1 MKIDHIAVSSKT
13 AEDSDKFFIE
23 LLGMKKERD
32 FIVSDDLIE
41 QFFGVRKKQRILRY
55 ENENISV
62 EAFIMDDDSI
72 ALDRFTHT
80 CLLIEDR
87 EKLIEKAKH
96 LNFKVIKV
104 PRKNNT
110 GFYLF
115 LKDKF
120 GNLFEIKE

>member
-13 AEDSDKFFIE
+13 VEDSDKFFIE

-32 FIVSDDLIE
+32 FIVSDHLME
-41 QFFGVRKKQRILRY
+41 QFFGVKKKQRILRY
-55 ENENISV
+55 ENENASV
-62 EAFIMDDDSI
+62 EAFIMNDDSR
-72 ALDRFTHT
+72 ALDTFTHT

-87 EKLIEKAKH
+87 EKLIEKAKQ

-104 PRKNNT
+104 PRKNST

-120 GNLFEIKE
+120 GNLFEIK